1 VTAGSRRQARERAL
15 SLLYEAEAKGV
26 APRDV
31 IAELPVAPDQFAA
44 QLVGGVE
51 DHSEA
56 LDRLIETHARGW
68 TLERMPA
75 IDRAL
80 LRMAIFELCH
90 RPDVPTGVV
99 ISEAVDLATQYSTD
113 DSARFV
119 NGMLSVIAGEVRAAI
134 PSE

>member
-1 VTAGSRRQARERAL
+1 
-15 SLLYEAEAKGV
+15 
-26 APRDV
+26 
-31 IAELPVAPDQFAA
+31 
-44 QLVGGVE
+44 
-51 DHSEA
+51 
-56 LDRLIETHARGW
+56 
-68 TLERMPA
+68 MPA

>member
-51 DHSEA
+51 DHSES